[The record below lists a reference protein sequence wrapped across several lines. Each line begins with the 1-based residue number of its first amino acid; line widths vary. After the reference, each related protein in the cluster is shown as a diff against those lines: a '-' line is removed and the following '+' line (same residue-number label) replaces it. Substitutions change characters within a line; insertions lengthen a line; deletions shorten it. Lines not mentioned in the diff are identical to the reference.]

1 MSLGISARCS
11 PLQEVP
17 KIQILGATAAL
28 VQESAK
34 DGGSLVETKEEMM
47 ARFHEELVLWA

>member
-28 VQESAK
+28 VQESVK
-34 DGGSLVETKEEMM
+34 DSGSLVETKEEMM